1 MKVLIGALLL
11 VESASMVN
19 FFIFIALVLKN
30 LSLNELY
37 FDDLFIIGPTGDQ
50 YNDIDFDIYFTP
62 DIKDLHKP
70 VELDKEKN
78 LLIFVV
84 VPLKNKINEYFC
96 RGRHNNCNFIYQN
109 QNVHSSDRQVREH
122 LFVPISL
129 SYQL

>member
-1 MKVLIGALLL
+1 MKVLIGAVLL

-50 YNDIDFDIYFTP
+50 YNDIDFDNYFTP

-70 VELDKEKN
+70 VELD
-78 LLIFVV
+78 
-84 VPLKNKINEYFC
+84 
-96 RGRHNNCNFIYQN
+96 
-109 QNVHSSDRQVREH
+109 
-122 LFVPISL
+122 
-129 SYQL
+129 